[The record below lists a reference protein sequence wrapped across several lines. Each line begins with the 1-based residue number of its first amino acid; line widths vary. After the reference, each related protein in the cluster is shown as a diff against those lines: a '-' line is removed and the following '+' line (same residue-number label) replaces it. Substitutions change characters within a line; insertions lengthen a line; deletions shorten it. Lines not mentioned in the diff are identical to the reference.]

1 MRPSPVRPHPYR
13 RVWKPLYWNMDST
26 GYYILW
32 MMQLENVT
40 EKVQQNLVLEGG
52 DPVFLSPKRTYNSD
66 QTTMDLLPGIIYSFA
81 ALFIILDP
89 LLSVPIFAAM
99 TKGQTATEIH
109 KQAFIAVAVAGSLMY
124 LFLIFNKMIFEILGL
139 SLPSFQI
146 AGGILL
152 FLLGIQEAL
161 GIEIGHCKEH
171 AKTAAGV
178 VIGTPLLCGPGTI
191 TTVMLLSKD
200 YGILIPF
207 VAITI
212 SLLATW
218 AILYYSELIQRI
230 LGEVVTD
237 IMGKVL
243 GMLVAAIAV
252 KIIASGVMALAGM

>member
-1 MRPSPVRPHPYR
+1 
-13 RVWKPLYWNMDST
+13 
-26 GYYILW
+26 
-32 MMQLENVT
+32 
-40 EKVQQNLVLEGG
+40 
-52 DPVFLSPKRTYNSD
+52 
-66 QTTMDLLPGIIYSFA
+66 MDLIPGIIYSFA

-99 TKGQTATEIH
+99 TKGQSPTEVH

-124 LFLIFNKMIFEILGL
+124 LFLIFNKMIFDILGL

-171 AKTAAGV
+171 SKTAAGV

-200 YGILIPF
+200 YGLLIPF
-207 VAITI
+207 VAITLA
-212 SLLATW
+212 LLATW
-218 AILYYSELIQRI
+218 LVLYYSELIQRI

-252 KIIASGVMALAGM
+252 KIIASGIIAIAGV

>member
-1 MRPSPVRPHPYR
+1 
-13 RVWKPLYWNMDST
+13 
-26 GYYILW
+26 
-32 MMQLENVT
+32 MQEL
-40 EKVQQNLVLEGG
+40 
-52 DPVFLSPKRTYNSD
+52 FS
-66 QTTMDLLPGIIYSFA
+66 GIIYSFA

-99 TKGQTATEIH
+99 TKGQAPAEIH
-109 KQAFIAVAVAGSLMY
+109 KQAFIAVAVAGGLMY
-124 LFLIFNKMIFEILGL
+124 LFLIFNKLIFDILGL
-139 SLPSFQI
+139 NMASFQI

-161 GIEIGHCKEH
+161 GIEIGHSKEH
-171 AKTAAGV
+171 SRTAAGV

-207 VAITI
+207 IAITL
-212 SLLATW
+212 SLIATW
-218 AILYYSELIQRI
+218 LVLYYSENIQRV
-230 LGEVVTD
+230 LGDVVTD

-252 KIIASGVMALAGM
+252 KIIASGILAYITLV